1 MKIAILGTG
10 LMGTA
15 MAEAVLKA
23 GHETIVYNRTAG
35 KTTPL
40 VALGAKAAGTAA
52 EAIIAADATIIVLL
66 NGAGVKNLLLTDAVR
81 AVLKGKKLINAST
94 TTHEEIIEVAA
105 EVAKQGG
112 ELAEMTINAD
122 NTMLRA
128 SQAQFAIGC
137 KKESEPFWTELLSS
151 FGAGVQHLGDV
162 GDATKA
168 EAPTLVASMFS
179 MVTLAYSAAIAQ
191 KLNVSQQVYEPI
203 ISMAV
208 PGSEY
213 QLPNMISRNYDQV
226 FAALDSYTTGL
237 TTAINAAKSAGIPTA
252 VLEEMLKLFEAADKR
267 GLGKKDGSAVLEV
280 LLEPQRSEN

>member
-15 MAEAVLKA
+15 MAEAIIKA
-23 GHETIVYNRTAG
+23 GHETIVYNRTAE
-35 KTTPL
+35 KTAPL
-40 VALGAKAAGTAA
+40 VTLGAKAAGTAA
-52 EAIIAADATIIVLL
+52 EAIKAADVTIIVLL
-66 NGAGVKNLLLTDAVR
+66 NGTGVKKLLLTEEVR
-81 AVLKGKKLINAST
+81 AVLQGKRLINAST
-94 TTHEEIIEVAA
+94 TTYEEIVEIADEI
-105 EVAKQGG
+105 AKHGG

-122 NTMLRA
+122 NMMLRT
-128 SQAQFAIGC
+128 SQAHFAVGC
-137 KKESEPFWTELLSS
+137 KTESESFWTEVLSS
-151 FGAGVQHLGDV
+151 FSAGVQHLGDV

-191 KLNVSQQVYEPI
+191 KLNVSQKVYEPI

-237 TTAINAAKSAGIPTA
+237 KTAISAAKSAGIPTA
-252 VLEEMLKLFEAADKR
+252 VLEEMLKLFETADKR
-267 GLGKKDGSAVLEV
+267 GFGKKDGSAVLEV
-280 LLEPQRSEN
+280 LLDPKRNGN